1 MKYLYHV
8 LVLAILVSCQQQ
20 NSFQIDE
27 DYRERYQ
34 EYRAEK
40 KEEQAYYLSISDMFE
55 LDPADSNSFG
65 SASENSFQLK
75 DSTAPAR
82 IGSIEFEKDSLVFR
96 AAADLEVRLEND
108 SVVDEYNLISLDHRG
123 HSEVLQ
129 HKNYSWYVNSLENV
143 KLLRIMNSENPEISK
158 FPGFQAYELTPE
170 FIFEGKLTY
179 YDSPKIIEIPV
190 TQGGT
195 REGEFIGSIEFEYNG
210 QAYELE
216 FMEGNF
222 IMFGDK
228 TALTETY
235 GAGRYLEFEATDEKT
250 ALLDFNRAYNPP
262 CSYSGFTTCSYP
274 PEENWLEFAVKAG
287 EKEAL
292 TKNE

>member
-1 MKYLYHV
+1 MKYTCV
-8 LVLAILVSCQQQ
+8 LVFVVVLVSCQKR

-27 DYRERYQ
+27 NYRERYQ
-34 EYRAEK
+34 EYKAEK
-40 KEEQAYYLSISDMFE
+40 KEEQAYYLSISEMFE
-55 LDPADSNSFG
+55 LDPTGSNSFG
-65 SASENSFQLK
+65 SAPENRFQLK
-75 DSTAPAR
+75 DSTAPAQ
-82 IGSIEFEKDSLVFR
+82 IGSIQFEKDSLVFR
-96 AAADLEVRLEND
+96 AAEDLEVRLEND
-108 SVVDEYNLISLDHRG
+108 SVVDEFNLISLDRRG
-123 HSEVLQ
+123 HSEALH
-129 HKNYSWYVNSLENV
+129 HKNYSWYVNSLEHV
-143 KLLRIMNSENPEISK
+143 KLLRLMNSENPEISK
-158 FPGFQAYELTPE
+158 FPGFQSYELTPE

-179 YDSPKIIEIPV
+179 YVAPKVIEVPV
-190 TQGGT
+190 SYGGT
-195 REGEFIGSIEFEYNG
+195 REAEFIGTIEFEYEG
-210 QAYELE
+210 QTYSLD

-235 GAGRYLEFEATDEKT
+235 GAGRYLEFEAIDDKT

-292 TKNE
+292 LE